1 MSQKI
6 ELSASLEDYLEAIYH
21 IAQEKQAARAKDISV
36 RLRVNNSSV
45 TGALRALAEKEL
57 VNYSPYD
64 LISLT
69 NKGRAAAKEIVR
81 RHETLHK
88 FFVNILDVDELE
100 AEKAAC
106 KMEHSVPGSILEK
119 FVQFIAFMEACP
131 RGDPKWMD
139 GFKHY
144 HAHGKLLQN
153 CAECLS
159 HSGPTTADVPNNGLK
174 GSQKWSYEI

>member
-1 MSQKI
+1 M
-6 ELSASLEDYLEAIYH
+6 EDYLEAIYH
-21 IAQEKQAARAKDISV
+21 IVQEKQAARAKDISA

-64 LISLT
+64 LITLT
-69 NKGRAAAKEIVR
+69 NKGRAAAQEIVR

-106 KMEHSVPGSILEK
+106 EMEHSVRGSILEK

-131 RGDPKWMD
+131 RGDPKWME
-139 GFKHY
+139 GFKH
-144 HAHGKLLQN
+144 HRAHGKLLQN
-153 CAECLS
+153 CTECFS
-159 HSGPTTADVPNNGLK
+159 RSGDTIADAPNDGRNGSK
-174 GSQKWSYEI
+174 KWSYEI